1 MKQGMFTGKVIL
13 ITLPACDS
21 FGTGTGTGGR
31 RLPAAAGA

>member
-21 FGTGTGTGGR
+21 FGTGTGGR